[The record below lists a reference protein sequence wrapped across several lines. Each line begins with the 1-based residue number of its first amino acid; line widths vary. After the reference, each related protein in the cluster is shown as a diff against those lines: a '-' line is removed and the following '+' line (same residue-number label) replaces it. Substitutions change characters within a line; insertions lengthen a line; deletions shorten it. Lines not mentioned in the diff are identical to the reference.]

1 MMICLFLGVKV
12 IIALNVENRGNRILD
27 APTGVIALKDKYAW
41 NTNLLCLN
49 SLHTRSAKSLTISY
63 RPSMKSTQLL

>member
-41 NTNLLCLN
+41 KTNLLCLN
-49 SLHTRSAKSLTISY
+49 WLHTWTVSLLN
-63 RPSMKSTQLL
+63 R